1 MTLADIGRLI
11 ESARKK
17 HKLTQ
22 EQLARA
28 VGVSRKTISD
38 LENNR
43 RPDIGLQRLLAILTQ
58 LDLVF
63 DVKPFQPLTL
73 NELLDQQRRSE
84 RLVVS
89 SPALREPRQ

>member
-73 NELLDQQRRSE
+73 NDLLDQQRRSE